1 MAKSMINVEL
11 PFFAH
16 WQASKKAL
24 DTAME
29 RSEHF
34 LKNIDWHKGGL
45 TEEGEIEIYS
55 SEFDIVYCDYAPPH
69 QDPPQFFEPVF
80 VLLVISGNH
89 NFGISRYVKPVS
101 KIVDLYEK
109 SDRRSQCKK
118 VSFPR
123 KAEFSLDL
131 RPGVLFAIRGAV
143 THWVEKS
150 EDASLLAC
158 ITADVKEFPGSQDE
172 AENIILRSIIGE

>member
-16 WQASKKAL
+16 WQASKKVL
-24 DTAME
+24 DAAME
-29 RSEHF
+29 KSERF
-34 LKNIDWHKGGL
+34 LNNIDWHKDGL
-45 TEEGEIEIYS
+45 TEEGDIEIYS
-55 SEFDIVYCDYAPPH
+55 SDFDIVYCKYAPPH
-69 QDPPQFFEPVF
+69 QDSPQFFEPVF

-89 NFGISRYVKPVS
+89 KFGISRHVKP
-101 KIVDLYEK
+101 K
-109 SDRRSQCKK
+109 SRRSQCKK
-118 VSFPR
+118 VCFPR
-123 KAEFSLDL
+123 KAEFSLNL

-172 AENIILRSIIGE
+172 AENAILREIMSK

>member
-16 WQASKKAL
+16 WQAFKKVL
-24 DTAME
+24 DTAIE
-29 RSEHF
+29 KSGHF
-34 LKNIDWHKGGL
+34 LKKIDWHKDGL
-45 TEEGEIEIYS
+45 TEEGEIEICS
-55 SEFDIVYCDYAPPH
+55 SEFDIVYCKYAPPH
-69 QDPPQFFEPVF
+69 QDSTQFFKPVF
-80 VLLVISGNH
+80 VLIVISGNH
-89 NFGISRYVKPVS
+89 KFGISRYVKP
-101 KIVDLYEK
+101 K
-109 SDRRSQCKK
+109 SRISQCKK
-118 VSFPR
+118 VCFLR
-123 KAEFSLDL
+123 KAEFSLNL

-172 AENIILRSIIGE
+172 AESIILREIMSK